1 MNFKNFRRLL
11 MQKIVLIS
19 EIQKYCCQR
28 EESQLRKL
36 INMGKLWNLI
46 KNQLVILLMSLL
58 LILQCIF
65 GSEEYYYLFV
75 VLLLQ
80 ITRMAWEYFGA
91 SQFQVVLII
100 QYLGYMTVLYL
111 SSQKNMLSCM
121 CVMQIG
127 QTLLF
132 ENEFMSKWL
141 IILFSV
147 GADILVLFLFKTDEI
162 SQIYLPCI
170 SIVIKTLT
178 QLINYPKQN
187 GNFNFNQENLFVDS
201 NHHSTY
207 RLSKDRNF
215 HSDSQPP
222 TPKNEPYQVELLSF
236 FPQGIALVALNDD
249 VQFCN
254 ENMKKIFVQGG
265 NQQSI
270 LQSIFSLEEQ
280 QVVEQAEK
288 QSIEQPK
295 QSMSS
300 FSTFQPVPIQK
311 TSFINAAR
319 SQNKQSGTVIQQKL
333 KEMPLPRAKTQHKQ
347 DTLKLQDTFITDCCV
362 IEQEIQC
369 MKKQIQRKE
378 VQNLMKTTHV
388 QEHIVVLGYIRS
400 EKQKRRQI
408 EIKLYIT
415 LINDC
420 PYILIVARDITHRDY
435 IRSLKNYS
443 NQKSKMLAFVSHE
456 YRTPLNCIID
466 QLNESL
472 RDECRNRS
480 ETIFCEKDK
489 EIHKHVKV
497 ALHTAKQLL
506 NLSDDLLDL
515 AQIREGKFKA
525 VKQKFNLKNMMKSC
539 LELFSATAEKQQI
552 VLSLNY
558 NAHVPKIIE
567 QDSNRIKQII
577 MNLLG
582 NAFKFT
588 QKGNI
593 TLEVTQGQDRKKIT
607 ISVIDTGIGISDDD
621 KIKLFKAFAK
631 GNSEESKKMNTQ
643 GVGLGLL
650 ISNQIL
656 QNLNGDIQNGLKLH
670 SQLNKGSTFYFTIQI
685 CDVQETFSLHD
696 LEEHNQES
704 ENSEQNSLFIPD
716 DEKPQQLKIIT
727 KNLNIKASTK
737 VSIGDPKILIVDD
750 VQLNVEM
757 IARMIQD
764 TAVDWALNGY
774 QAIQKCKERIK
785 HNQEFYKVILMD
797 LEMPIMNGFQVS
809 KAIITLC
816 SELGASTTII
826 GCSAYDSE
834 EQMQECLK
842 VGMTAYL
849 QKPVEQKALK
859 KILFKYL

>member
-1 MNFKNFRRLL
+1 
-11 MQKIVLIS
+11 
-19 EIQKYCCQR
+19 
-28 EESQLRKL
+28 
-36 INMGKLWNLI
+36 MGKLWNLI
-46 KNQLVILLMSLL
+46 KSQLLILLMSLL

-80 ITRMAWEYFGA
+80 ITRMAWEYLGA
-91 SQFQVVLII
+91 SQFQIVLII
-100 QYLGYMTVLYL
+100 QYLGYMTILYL
-111 SSQKNMLSCM
+111 SSNKDVLSCM

-132 ENEFMSKWL
+132 ENEFKNKWL

-147 GADILVLFLFKTDEI
+147 GADLLVLLLFMNNHIT
-162 SQIYLPCI
+162 QIYLPCI
-170 SIVIKTLT
+170 SIAIKTLT
-178 QLINYPKQN
+178 QLINQPQQN
-187 GNFNFNQENLFVDS
+187 GNFNFNQENFFVDS

-207 RLSKDRNF
+207 KITKDRNC
-215 HSDSQPP
+215 HSESQPP
-222 TPKNEPYQVELLSF
+222 TPKNDLYQVELLSF
-236 FPQGIALVALNDD
+236 FPQGIALVGLNDD

-254 ENMKKIFVQGG
+254 ENMKKIFVQGD

-270 LQSIFSLEEQ
+270 LQAIYNLEEQ
-280 QVVEQAEK
+280 QIVEQAEK
-288 QSIEQPK
+288 QSMEQPPK

-311 TSFINAAR
+311 TLFMSAAR

-333 KEMPLPRAKTQHKQ
+333 KEMPLPRAKTQSKKE
-347 DTLKLQDTFITDCCV
+347 TIKIQDTFISDCC
-362 IEQEIQC
+362 IIDQEIQC

-378 VQNLMKTTHV
+378 VQNLMKNTHV

-408 EIKLYIT
+408 EIKLYST

-472 RDECRNRS
+472 NDESRNRS
-480 ETIFCEKDK
+480 ETLFCEKDK
-489 EIHKHVKV
+489 ENQKYVRV

-515 AQIREGKFKA
+515 AQIRVGKFKA
-525 VKQKFNLKNMMKSC
+525 VKQKFNLKNMLKSC

-552 VLSLNY
+552 VLTLNY

-577 MNLLG
+577 MNLIG

-593 TLEVTQGQDRKKIT
+593 TLEVTQGQDRKKIN

-621 KIKLFKAFAK
+621 KVKLFKAFAK
-631 GNSEESKKMNTQ
+631 GNSEESKKLNTQ

-670 SQLNKGSTFYFTIQI
+670 SQLNKGSTFYFSIQI
-685 CDVQETFSLHD
+685 CDVQESYSLNEM
-696 LEEHNQES
+696 EERNQES
-704 ENSEQNSLFIPD
+704 ENSEQNSYDIPED
-716 DEKPQQLKIIT
+716 DQPQKLKVIT
-727 KNLNIKASTK
+727 KNVNIKASTK

-750 VQLNVEM
+750 VQLNIEM
-757 IARMIQD
+757 ITRMISN

-774 QAIQKCKERIK
+774 QAIQKCKERIE

-809 KAIITLC
+809 QAIFNLC
-816 SELGASTTII
+816 AELGASTTII

-834 EQMQECLK
+834 EQMEECLK
-842 VGMTAYL
+842 VGMTEYL
-849 QKPVEQKALK
+849 HKPVKQKALK

>member
-1 MNFKNFRRLL
+1 
-11 MQKIVLIS
+11 
-19 EIQKYCCQR
+19 
-28 EESQLRKL
+28 
-36 INMGKLWNLI
+36 MGKLWNLI
-46 KNQLVILLMSLL
+46 KSQLLILIMSLL
-58 LILQCIF
+58 LMLQCIF

-75 VLLLQ
+75 VLVLQ
-80 ITRMAWEYFGA
+80 ITRMAWKYYGA
-91 SQFQVVLII
+91 QQFQMVLII

-111 SSQKNMLSCM
+111 CSNTDVLSCM

-127 QTLLF
+127 QTLFF
-132 ENEFMSKWL
+132 ENEFKNRRL

-147 GADILVLFLFKTDEI
+147 GADLLVLLLFKNRNT

-170 SIVIKTLT
+170 SIAIKTLS
-178 QLINYPKQN
+178 QLINYPQVNEHPNINK
-187 GNFNFNQENLFVDS
+187 ENLIVES
-201 NHHSTY
+201 NHQSIYKMT
-207 RLSKDRNF
+207 KDRNC
-215 HSDSQPP
+215 HSESMPT
-222 TPKNEPYQVELLSF
+222 TPKTDLYQVELLSF

-249 VQFCN
+249 IQFCN
-254 ENMKKIFVQGG
+254 ENMKKIFVQGE

-270 LQSIFSLEEQ
+270 LQAIYNLEEQ
-280 QVVEQAEK
+280 QIVEQAEK
-288 QSIEQPK
+288 QSMEQPPK

-300 FSTFQPVPIQK
+300 FSTFQPVPIPK
-311 TSFINAAR
+311 TLFINVAR
-319 SQNKQSGTVIQQKL
+319 SQNKQSGTVIQKQL
-333 KEMPLPRAKTQHKQ
+333 KEMPLPRAKTQSKKE
-347 DTLKLQDTFITDCCV
+347 TIKIEDTFISDSCV

-408 EIKLYIT
+408 EIKLYST
-415 LINDC
+415 FMNDC

-435 IRSLKNYS
+435 IRSLKNYC
-443 NQKSKMLAFVSHE
+443 NQKSKMLTFVSHE
-456 YRTPLNCIID
+456 FRTPLNCIID

-472 RDECRNRS
+472 REDCRNAS
-480 ETIFCEKDK
+480 ETIFLR
-489 EIHKHVKV
+489 I

-515 AQIREGKFKA
+515 AQIRADKFKA
-525 VKQKFNLKNMMKSC
+525 VKQKFNLKNMLKSC

-552 VLSLNY
+552 VLTLNY

-577 MNLLG
+577 TNLIG

-588 QKGNI
+588 AKGNI
-593 TLEVTQGQDRKKIT
+593 TLEVTQGQDRKRIT
-607 ISVIDTGIGISDDD
+607 ISVADTGIGISDED
-621 KIKLFKAFAK
+621 KLKLFKAFAK
-631 GNSEESKKMNTQ
+631 SNSEESKKMNIQ

-656 QNLNGDIQNGLKLH
+656 QNLNGDTQNGLKVH
-670 SQLNKGSTFYFTIQI
+670 SQLYKGSTFYFTIQI
-685 CDVQETFSLHD
+685 CDVQESFSLHEM
-696 LEEHNQES
+696 EERNQES
-704 ENSEQNSLFIPD
+704 ENSEENSLVVPD
-716 DEKPQQLKIIT
+716 DDYPQKLKVIT
-727 KNLNIKASTK
+727 KKINIKASTK
-737 VSIGDPKILIVDD
+737 VSIADPKILIVDD

-757 IARMIQD
+757 IARMIKD

-774 QAIQKCKERIK
+774 QAIQKCKERIE
-785 HNQEFYKVILMD
+785 HNQELYKVILMD

-809 KAIITLC
+809 KAILSLC
-816 SELGASTTII
+816 ADLGASTTII

-842 VGMTAYL
+842 VGMTEYL
-849 QKPVEQKALK
+849 HKPVKQKALQQ
-859 KILFKYL
+859 ILYKYL

>member
-1 MNFKNFRRLL
+1 MFENLG
-11 MQKIVLIS
+11 ILIDVR
-19 EIQKYCCQR
+19 QHRCCQK
-28 EESQLRKL
+28 EESNLRKL
-36 INMGKLWNLI
+36 IKMGKLWNLI
-46 KNQLVILLMSLL
+46 KNQLLTLLMSML

-65 GSEEYYYLFV
+65 GSEVYYYLFV

-80 ITRMAWEYFGA
+80 ITRMVWEYFEA
-91 SQFQVVLII
+91 SQFQVMLII
-100 QYLGYMTVLYL
+100 QYLGYIGVLYL
-111 SSQKNMLSCM
+111 SSEQNVISCM
-121 CVMQIG
+121 CMMQIG

-132 ENEFMSKWL
+132 ENRMQNQKL
-141 IILFSV
+141 IILYSI
-147 GADILVLFLFKTDEI
+147 GADILVLVLFMNDNVK
-162 SQIYLPCI
+162 QIYLPCL
-170 SIVIKTLT
+170 SIVMKTLT
-178 QLINYPKQN
+178 QLFNQPKLN
-187 GNFNFNQENLFVDS
+187 GNLKLNQENLFVDS

-222 TPKNEPYQVELLSF
+222 TPKSDPFQVELLSF
-236 FPQGIALVALNDD
+236 FPQGIALVGLNDEIK
-249 VQFCN
+249 FCN
-254 ENMKKIFVQGG
+254 ENMKKIFVQEES
-265 NQQSI
+265 QQSI
-270 LQSIFSLEEQ
+270 LQAIFRLEEQ
-280 QVVEQAEK
+280 QMVEQAEK

-300 FSTFQPVPIQK
+300 FSTFQPVPIPK
-311 TSFINAAR
+311 TMFQSASR

-333 KEMPLPRAKTQHKQ
+333 KETPLPRAKTSHKLI
-347 DTLKLQDTFITDCCV
+347 TLKLQDTFISECC
-362 IEQEIQC
+362 IIDQEIQC
-369 MKKQIQRKE
+369 IKKQIQKKE
-378 VQNLMKTTHV
+378 VQNLMKNTQCYV
-388 QEHIVVLGYIRS
+388 QEHIVVLGYIS
-400 EKQKRRQI
+400 SDKHKRRQI
-408 EIKLYIT
+408 EVKLYST

-420 PYILIVARDITHRDY
+420 PYILIVARDISHRDY

-472 RDECRNRS
+472 REESRYRS
-480 ETIFCEKDK
+480 ETLFCERDK
-489 EIHKHVKV
+489 ETHKNVKV
-497 ALHTAKQLL
+497 ALYTAKQLL

-515 AQIREGKFKA
+515 AQIRVGKFKA
-525 VKQKFNLKNMMKSC
+525 IKQKFNLKNMLKSC
-539 LELFSATAEKQQI
+539 LDLFSATAEKQQI
-552 VLSLNY
+552 VLTLKYSS
-558 NAHVPKIIE
+558 HIPKIIE

-577 MNLLG
+577 MNLIG

-593 TLEVTQGQDRKKIT
+593 TLEVTQGQDRKRIT

-631 GNSEESKKMNTQ
+631 GNSEESKKLNSQ

-656 QNLNGDIQNGLKLH
+656 QNLNGDIQNGLKLQ
-670 SQLNKGSTFYFTIQI
+670 SQQNKGSTFYFSIQI
-685 CDVQETFSLHD
+685 CDIQETFSLHQ
-696 LEEHNQES
+696 LEERNQES
-704 ENSEQNSLFIPD
+704 EHSDQESMVIPD
-716 DEKPQQLKIIT
+716 DEKPQQLKATRKSTNT
-727 KNLNIKASTK
+727 KRSTR
-737 VSIGDPKILIVDD
+737 VSISDPKILIVDD

-757 IARMIQD
+757 IARMIKD

-809 KAIITLC
+809 QAILSLC
-816 SELGASTTII
+816 AELGASTTII

-849 QKPVEQKALK
+849 HKPVEQKALK
-859 KILFKYL
+859 KILIKYL